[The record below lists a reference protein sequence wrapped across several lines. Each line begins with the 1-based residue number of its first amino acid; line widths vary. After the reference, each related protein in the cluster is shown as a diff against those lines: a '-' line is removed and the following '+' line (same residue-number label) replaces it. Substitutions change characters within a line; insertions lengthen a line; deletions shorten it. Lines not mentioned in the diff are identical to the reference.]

1 MAAPEPPP
9 PVPAG
14 TQLPDAEVLRWL
26 YQHMVLIRRF
36 EERIDALR
44 QAGRLQGSAHLYV
57 GQEAVAAGV
66 CARLEDDDYVA
77 STHRGHGHAI
87 AKGVDVARMMA
98 ELFGRATGT
107 NGGKGGSMHIADT
120 SVGMLGATGIV
131 GAGIPIALGA
141 ALSAR
146 TRGTTQVAVAFFGD
160 GAMGQGLVYECL
172 NMAAIWKLPLIFVCE
187 NNGYAESTPTEY
199 ALGTKELAQR
209 ARPFGVAASTVDGQ
223 DVLAVYAE
231 AGDAVG
237 RARGGDGPTF
247 IECKTYRYHGHYLGD
262 DPLRYRT
269 AEEEAYYRAR
279 DCVDRF
285 ERLVLERDVL
295 AEAGLSQID
304 EDARTSIDAAVEF
317 AEQSPPPA
325 ASELTTQVY
334 TEGSD
339 FPPLRPWRATS
350 PARGEDS

>member
-1 MAAPEPPP
+1 MAAPEPPA

-14 TQLPDAEVLRWL
+14 APLPDAEVLRWL

-98 ELFGRATGT
+98 ELFGRETGT
-107 NGGKGGSMHIADT
+107 NHGRGGSMHIADT

-146 TRGTTQVAVAFFGD
+146 TRGTEQVAVAFFGD

-172 NMAAIWKLPLIFVCE
+172 NMAVIWKLPIVFVCE
-187 NNGYAESTPTEY
+187 NNGYAESTPAEY
-199 ALGTKELAQR
+199 ALGTRDVAQR
-209 ARPFGVAASTVDGQ
+209 AEPFGMPASAVDGQ
-223 DVLAVYAE
+223 DVFAVHAE
-231 AGDAVG
+231 VARAVE
-237 RARGGDGPTF
+237 RARRGGGPTF
-247 IECKTYRYHGHYLGD
+247 VECKTYRYHGHY
-262 DPLRYRT
+262 
-269 AEEEAYYRAR
+269 
-279 DCVDRF
+279 
-285 ERLVLERDVL
+285 
-295 AEAGLSQID
+295 I
-304 EDARTSIDAAVEF
+304 
-317 AEQSPPPA
+317 
-325 ASELTTQVY
+325 
-334 TEGSD
+334 
-339 FPPLRPWRATS
+339 
-350 PARGEDS
+350 